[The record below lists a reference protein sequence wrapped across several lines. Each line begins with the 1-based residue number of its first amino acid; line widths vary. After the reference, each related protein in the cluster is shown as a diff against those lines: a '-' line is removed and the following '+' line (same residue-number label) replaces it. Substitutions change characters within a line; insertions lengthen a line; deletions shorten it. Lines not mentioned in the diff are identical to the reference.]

1 MYRIA
6 GDPTEGA
13 LLTLSEKVG
22 ITKDELNNN
31 HKRVAEIP
39 FDSTRKMMT
48 TFNENIFS
56 SNYKIVNLLN
66 KLFVF

>member
-48 TFNENIFS
+48 TFNENVFHLML
-56 SNYKIVNLLN
+56 YLLQRVH
-66 KLFVF
+66 LIL